1 MRKGY
6 KRIFWG
12 VVIAHVSFSMGTFQ
26 LFPAFVGWLAALSG
40 LEKLSELYE
49 EKDLLIIKYS
59 FLALVLLTLIEFVF
73 SLFSPNIQAALLP
86 LQFYPV
92 VISAIELIAFHKI
105 FEVSVHYFNEMNRE
119 EKVQA
124 YTEKDKLYLLL
135 NGAALILLTVSSI
148 LNNSATLVIGM
159 IASLAGFVY
168 LLIVVRSLMNED
180 HKLKV

>member
-12 VVIAHVSFSMGTFQ
+12 VVIAHVSFSIGVFQ
-26 LFPAFVGWLAALSG
+26 VFPAFVGWLVALSG

-49 EKDLLIIKYS
+49 EKELLIAKYS
-59 FLALVLLTLIEFVF
+59 FLALVLLTLTEFVF

-92 VISAIELIAFHKI
+92 LISAIELVAFHKI
-105 FEVSVHYFNEMNRE
+105 FEVSVHHFNEMNRE

-124 YTEKDKLYLLL
+124 YTEKDKVYLLL
-135 NGAALILLTVSSI
+135 NGAALIILLVSII
-148 LNNSATLVIGM
+148 LNNSATLIIGT
-159 IASLAGFVY
+159 ITSLVGLVY
-168 LLIVVRSLMNED
+168 LLIVLRSLMNED